1 MSLGVEKAFINMMP
15 KPKIIKERIVAVD
28 RINNENFR
36 MVSTLTHK
44 KAWKANKS
52 RTNMQHK
59 CQVLLSFELLLIYWK
74 KINNQLKRKTEAR
87 LKRGNRKIHYPVCLL
102 CSMYFVFPFRNH
114 DFFPQTFRISNVGG
128 MTLLA
133 SVMIFWG
140 RCMKVILASHLSVKG
155 RILHITQE
163 YPIND
168 WAFLLLK

>member
-1 MSLGVEKAFINMMP
+1 MSLGTSFLNMMP
-15 KPKIIKERIVAVD
+15 KPEILKERIAVVD

-36 MVSTLTHK
+36 MVSNLPHK

-52 RTNMQHK
+52 RTNRQRK

-87 LKRGNRKIHYPVCLL
+87 LKRGNHKYTTL
-102 CSMYFVFPFRNH
+102 CACFALRT
-114 DFFPQTFRISNVGG
+114 FFFSFQKSRFFFFQTFRISNVGG
-128 MTLLA
+128 RTLLA
-133 SVMIFWG
+133 RVMIFWG
-140 RCMKVILASHLSVKG
+140 RCMVLIILKG

-168 WAFLLLK
+168 WDFLLLK

>member
-59 CQVLLSFELLLIYWK
+59 CQVLLSFEFLLIYWK

-87 LKRGNRKIHYPVCLL
+87 LKRGNRKIHSLVRLL
-102 CSMYFVFPFRNH
+102 CSRYFFFPFRNH

-128 MTLLA
+128 ITLLV
-133 SVMIFWG
+133 SVKIFWG
-140 RCMKVILASHLSVKG
+140 RCMVLVISMKG
-155 RILHITQE
+155 HILHITQE